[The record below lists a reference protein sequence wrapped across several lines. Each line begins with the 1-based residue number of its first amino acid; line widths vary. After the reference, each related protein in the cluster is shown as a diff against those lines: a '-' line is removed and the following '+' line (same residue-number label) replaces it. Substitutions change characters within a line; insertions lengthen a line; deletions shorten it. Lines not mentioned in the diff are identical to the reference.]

1 MNLDYENKVS
11 SNELLNPPRTRKFQG
26 LLGVDLAKDDI
37 NRILFS
43 GNNLEIMQSLL
54 VDYKMS
60 NKVDLVYIDPPFASQ
75 NIFRIGKS
83 RTSTISSSAS
93 DALAYSDA
101 LVGAKYLEFLRQR
114 LILIREMMSETGSI
128 YLHIDYKIGHYV
140 KIIMDEVF
148 GIKNFKNDITR
159 IKCNPKNFARNG
171 YGNIKDMILFYTKS
185 EDFTWN
191 EPREDRDSSE
201 IDRLFNKV
209 DENGRKYTTN
219 PLHAPGE
226 TTTGESGKAWNGLMP
241 PQGRHWRYSH
251 SILDELDSAGLIE
264 WSKTGVPRKKIYP
277 EDFTTKRV
285 QDIWEFKDKPNPIY
299 PTEKN
304 LNMLKRIITSSSNVG
319 DLVLDAFCGSGSLLF
334 AAEQCQRRWIGIDES
349 QEAIRIS
356 QKRFDCAQESLFE
369 GPPVKTISL

>member
-26 LLGVDLAKDDI
+26 LSGVDLAKDDI

-251 SILDELDSAGLIE
+251 SVLDELESAGLIE

-356 QKRFDCAQESLFE
+356 QQRFDCAQESLFE